1 MSTRCLMIVL
11 GVLGSRLV
19 YHHCS
24 STLGILLFLLNLGSV
39 SHRMMWHKHLS
50 CICSLEVPVPCIDH
64 MCRTV
69 WHQKL
74 PDTCLL
80 QNILSLP
87 LGISYKYL
95 NQKWAELN
103 YYFLSFCLKV
113 RTLVRN
119 LIRSLSNIR
128 TLSIR
133 AISVADVEDSFGV
146 ISVVMN
152 FQRKYM
158 KYARKNTATV
168 GKP

>member
-39 SHRMMWHKHLS
+39 SHRMMWRTHLS
-50 CICSLEVPVPCIDH
+50 CICSLEVPVPCTGH
-64 MCRTV
+64 RCRTV

-74 PDTCLL
+74 PDTCPL
-80 QNILSLP
+80 QNKLSLP
-87 LGISYKYL
+87 LRTSYKYL
-95 NQKWAELN
+95 NQKQVKLN

-119 LIRSLSNIR
+119 LIRSLSSIR

-133 AISVADVEDSFGV
+133 AISVADVELNLGV
-146 ISVVMN
+146 ISVVIN
-152 FQRKYM
+152 FQRK
-158 KYARKNTATV
+158 
-168 GKP
+168 

>member
-1 MSTRCLMIVL
+1 MSTRCLMIGL
-11 GVLGSRLV
+11 GVPGSMLV

-39 SHRMMWHKHLS
+39 SHQTRRRTHLS
-50 CICSLEVPVPCIDH
+50 CICSLGVLVPCIDH

-74 PDTCLL
+74 PDTCL
-80 QNILSLP
+80 QRNILSLP

-119 LIRSLSNIR
+119 LIRSLSSIR

-133 AISVADVEDSFGV
+133 AISVADVELNLGV

-152 FQRKYM
+152 FQRK
-158 KYARKNTATV
+158 
-168 GKP
+168 

>member
-1 MSTRCLMIVL
+1 MSTRCLMSDL
-11 GVLGSRLV
+11 GVRGSRLV

-74 PDTCLL
+74 PDTCPL
-80 QNILSLP
+80 QNKLSLP
-87 LGISYKYL
+87 LRTSYKYL
-95 NQKWAELN
+95 NQKQVKLN

-119 LIRSLSNIR
+119 LIRSLSSIR
-128 TLSIR
+128 TLSISLIR
-133 AISVADVEDSFGV
+133 VAEVEFNLGV

-152 FQRKYM
+152 FHRK
-158 KYARKNTATV
+158 
-168 GKP
+168 

>member
-1 MSTRCLMIVL
+1 MSTRCLMSGL

-24 STLGILLFLLNLGSV
+24 STLGTLLFLLNLGSV
-39 SHRMMWHKHLS
+39 SHRMMRCTHLS
-50 CICSLEVPVPCIDH
+50 CICLPEVPVPCTDRR
-64 MCRTV
+64 CWTV

-74 PDTCLL
+74 PDMCL
-80 QNILSLP
+80 QRNILSLP
-87 LGISYKYL
+87 LEISCKYL
-95 NQKWAELN
+95 NQKRVKLN

-146 ISVVMN
+146 ISVVIN
-152 FQRKYM
+152 FHRK
-158 KYARKNTATV
+158 
-168 GKP
+168 